1 MSKMSW
7 TGPSSCSKL
16 VSSKD
21 VVGKSINELE
31 SVLWS
36 SRREEEELLEELKD
50 QLQATEDAKLHLEVN
65 IQAMKVQFDRDL
77 QAREKEGEKR
87 MKQLVKQVCEMKVKL
102 ENDRR

>member
-7 TGPSSCSKL
+7 TVPTSCSKP

-21 VVGKSINELE
+21 VVGKSVDELE

-65 IQAMKVQFDRDL
+65 IQAVEVQFDRDL
-77 QAREKEGEKR
+77 QAREK
-87 MKQLVKQVCEMKVKL
+87 
-102 ENDRR
+102 